1 MAKLKRGEKTRV
13 VREYITAN
21 PTATPKEIVAGLAST
36 GMKIKLGLAN
46 SLKYAKTKKPS
57 RRKAPTVASAARRT
71 QRHSG
76 NGAVTVDQ
84 LLEVKRLA
92 DSFGGIEHV
101 RAALESLEMLR

>member
-1 MAKLKRGEKTRV
+1 MARLKRGEKTRV

-21 PTATPKEIVAGLAST
+21 PTASPKEIVAGLAAT

-46 SLKYAKTKKPS
+46 SLKYAKRKPG
-57 RRKAPTVASAARRT
+57 RRRAPTVASAARRT
-71 QRHSG
+71 S

>member
-1 MAKLKRGEKTRV
+1 MARLKRGEKSRV

-21 PTATPKEIVAGLAST
+21 PTATPKEIVSGLAAT
-36 GMKIKLGLAN
+36 GMKIKIGLAN
-46 SLKYAKTKKPS
+46 SLKYAKRKPG
-57 RRKAPTVASAARRT
+57 RRKARVVASAARRT
-71 QRHSG
+71 RSSSG

-84 LLEVKRLA
+84 LLEMKRFA

>member
-1 MAKLKRGEKTRV
+1 MAKLKRGEKTKA

-21 PTATPKEIVAGLAST
+21 PKASPKEIVAGLAST
-36 GMKIKLGLAN
+36 GMKIKIGLAN
-46 SLKYAKTKKPS
+46 SLKYAKMKPG
-57 RRKAPTVASAARRT
+57 RRRAPVVASAARRART
-71 QRHSG
+71 S

-84 LLEVKRLA
+84 LLEVKRLS